1 MSKVRIGVLGL
12 GRMGQV
18 YAYHAARQIESAT
31 LTAVADPRREAA
43 DAFAASVSGVRVY
56 SDPLE
61 LLASTDI
68 DGVIVATP
76 TSTHRDMVIAA
87 ASAGKAIF
95 CEKPTALTL
104 QATDEMIA
112 AVNHAGV
119 MFQVGFMRR
128 FDEGYAEAK
137 RQLDA
142 GAVGQP
148 IAIRSIGRDAGR
160 TSLEYANPAVS
171 GGLIV
176 DMGIHDIDLVR
187 WYMSA
192 EVERVH
198 TEVAA
203 LAFPE
208 LQTVG
213 DVDYAM
219 INLRFENGA
228 LGNIEVSRD
237 AVYGYDIQTEIIGTT
252 GTLKIGYMQH
262 TPVLLTTK
270 TGVSHDIVPHFPQR
284 FGRAYTRQI
293 ENFVDC
299 LVSGKAPMITPADA
313 RAALQIGIA
322 ATRSQ
327 HEGRIVYVRDVQD

>member
-18 YAYHAARQIESAT
+18 YAYHAARQIESAM

-43 DAFAASVSGVRVY
+43 DAFAASVSGLRVY

-61 LLASTDI
+61 LLASADI

-142 GAVGQP
+142 GAIGQP

-187 WYMSA
+187 WYMGA

-228 LGNIEVSRD
+228 LGNIEVSR
-237 AVYGYDIQTEIIGTT
+237 AAIYGYDIQTEIIGTT

-293 ENFVDC
+293 EHFVDC
-299 LVSGKAPMITPADA
+299 LVSGKAPMITPTDA

-327 HEGRIVYVRDVQD
+327 HEGRIIYVRDVQD